1 MHTEDDDE
9 DLMPEELELPDGI
22 LDAEQAVE
30 VLRAWVAD
38 GALHVIFDPET
49 FRHDVGEWGRMLS
62 DVAQH
67 VANAVEMD
75 GQMTQQEALSR
86 IHDAF
91 DQNMHGGEVSVAGRI
106 KGRTEH

>member
-1 MHTEDDDE
+1 MHDDD
-9 DLMPEELELPDGI
+9 DLDELPEELELPDGVVG
-22 LDAEQAVE
+22 AEQAVE

-49 FRHDVGEWGRMLS
+49 FRDDVSEWGRLLS

-75 GQMTQQEALSR
+75 GQMTRGEALSK
-86 IHDAF
+86 IHEAF
-91 DQNMHGGEVSVAGRI
+91 DLNMQTSEAAMLGRI